1 MGIIDTAKDLI
12 KVAQLSDNADII
24 QQVFTLQREA
34 LEMQEELN
42 RTKEELRQLQN
53 KESERKELTFKDG
66 LYWKISEGNED
77 QKEGP
82 YCSKCMDVEGLKVN
96 MQIDHEGAYACP
108 NCSMRMHTEASRE
121 VLAKKMEDMGQV
133 AKNSW
138 GAYT

>member
-12 KVAQLSDNADII
+12 KLAQLSDNADFI
-24 QQVFTLQREA
+24 QQVFNLQREA

-42 RTKEELRQLQN
+42 ALREELRSLKN
-53 KESERKELTFKDG
+53 KESERNELTFKDG
-66 LYWKISEGNED
+66 LYWKFDEGDNEP
-77 QKEGP
+77 KEGP
-82 YCSKCMDVEGLKVN
+82 FCSKCMDVEGLKVN

-108 NCSMRMHTEASRE
+108 NCAMRMHTEASRE
-121 VLAKKMEDMGQV
+121 VLAKKMEDMAQL